1 MKKDTMKKTGAGIFA
16 LALAITP
23 MVSSLRTYAD
33 GETGK
38 YTIKLKSQS
47 NDGDAAKFSIVE
59 KALID
64 EEGRETPSN
73 KKLGEATL
81 SNNEATYKVDK
92 KGVYTIRQ
100 IRRTPGFLLN
110 DKEAQIEFPLMQN
123 GVESKNQEQE
133 VLLKH
138 NLIQKDF
145 EFTKVKDGTNDPLDG
160 PQFNLKR
167 THAPETINDDNSV
180 ATWKEVNDNELNATA
195 QNGGKVSFA
204 NLKEGKYEIKETST
218 VEGYAPTAKKIT
230 FTVTAENNQPVIKD
244 VLINGQP
251 IGDADGVKFQNHKLP
266 TVEKDIVDPTNQ
278 QEVKE
283 LNTNVLVDY
292 TYKLKVTVPTD
303 IKSYEKFV
311 VEDTLNENLAAPT
324 VESVTNNGK
333 ALGQDIVQIDGNKV
347 TVSPKVAE
355 LEAGNLEITIKTKV
369 KADTQL
375 NTIPNDFTLD
385 YKTDGNHEEK
395 ITSNKVITNVTKG
408 SVEFIKTES
417 DGTTPLKGAEFKLYK
432 LDENGTVEIDGQ
444 KYSEAIDPKTGQAY
458 PTYVTGEDGK
468 VSQSDLPFATYAF
481 KEVKAPE
488 GYRMMNK
495 AIKFE
500 INKDQT
506 DVKLDNVK
514 NYKIG
519 EIVIN
524 TGTIGVAIAAI
535 TGIGAMATGFVL
547 NKRKK
552 ENK

>member
-1 MKKDTMKKTGAGIFA
+1 MKKDTIKKIGTSIFA
-16 LALAITP
+16 LALTITP

-64 EEGRETPSN
+64 EEGRKTPSN

-92 KGVYTIRQ
+92 KGVYTVKQ
-100 IRRTPGFLLN
+100 IRRTSGFLLN
-110 DKEAQIEFPLMQN
+110 DKEAQVEFPLMQN

-145 EFTKVKDGTNDPLDG
+145 EFTKVKDGTNYPLDG

-230 FTVTAENNQPVIKD
+230 FTVTAENNQPIIKD
-244 VLINGQP
+244 VLINGQQ

-303 IKSYEKFV
+303 IKSYKKFV

-333 ALGQDIVQIDGNKV
+333 ALGQDIVQIGGNKV

-385 YKTDGNHEEK
+385 YKTDGNHEQK

-524 TGTIGVAIAAI
+524 TGTIGVAIATI

>member
-1 MKKDTMKKTGAGIFA
+1 MKKDTIKKIGTSIFA
-16 LALAITP
+16 LALTITP

-64 EEGRETPSN
+64 EEGRKTPSN

-92 KGVYTIRQ
+92 KGVYTVKQ

-110 DKEAQIEFPLMQN
+110 DKEAQVEFPLMQN

-145 EFTKVKDGTNDPLDG
+145 EFTKVKDGTNYPLDG

-230 FTVTAENNQPVIKD
+230 FTVTAENNQPIIKD
-244 VLINGQP
+244 VLINGQQ

-303 IKSYEKFV
+303 IKSYKKFV

-333 ALGQDIVQIDGNKV
+333 ALGQDIVQIGGNKV

-385 YKTDGNHEEK
+385 YKTDGNHEQK

-524 TGTIGVAIAAI
+524 TGTIGVAIATI